1 MWEDPYYTLEHV
13 SSCASATSVLAA
25 AASAIAKLRLPICN
39 SDNCESTE
47 RMGTKLGN
55 SREVSIWK
63 SCCQKLSRISIV
75 GECVVCLFL
84 AAS

>member
-1 MWEDPYYTLEHV
+1 MWEDPNFTLEHV
-13 SSCASATSVLAA
+13 LSCASATSVLAA
-25 AASAIAKLRLPICN
+25 AAAAIAKLRLPIWHL
-39 SDNCESTE
+39 DNCDSIE

-55 SREVSIWK
+55 SHEVSIWK

-75 GECVVCLFL
+75 GERVVCLFL